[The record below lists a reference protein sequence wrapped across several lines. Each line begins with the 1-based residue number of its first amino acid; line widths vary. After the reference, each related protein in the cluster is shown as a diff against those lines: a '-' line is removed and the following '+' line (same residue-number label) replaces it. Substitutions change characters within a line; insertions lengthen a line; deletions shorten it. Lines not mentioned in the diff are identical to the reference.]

1 MPPKRINEYRR
12 LGRMAMSICKAF
24 LVIGII
30 LTVAGVL
37 LGHGCWFFA
46 VEAFVKIAPA
56 AMLFAGTV

>member
-1 MPPKRINEYRR
+1 
-12 LGRMAMSICKAF
+12 MAMSICKVF